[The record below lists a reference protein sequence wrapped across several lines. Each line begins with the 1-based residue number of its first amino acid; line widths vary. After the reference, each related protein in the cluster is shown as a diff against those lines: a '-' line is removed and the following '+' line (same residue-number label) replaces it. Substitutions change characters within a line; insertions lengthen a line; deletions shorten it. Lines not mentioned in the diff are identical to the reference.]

1 MKCDNNSIINYKM
14 AYMAH
19 KVPLGMF
26 YDSSD
31 DIFLISKIHSSELII
46 SWFWRFSR
54 KKINLQRQQEINYT
68 INTTTSGR

>member
-1 MKCDNNSIINYKM
+1 M

-19 KVPLGMF
+19 KLPFGML

-46 SWFWRFSR
+46 LWFWRFSQ
-54 KKINLQRQQEINYT
+54 KKKFLQRQQKINYI
-68 INTTTSGR
+68 INTSTLVRSKCWNNILFIC